1 MIDHWEV
8 DANLVILEAEIDEG
22 AFGKVYKGTLKKLP
36 EHVQRHLILPSKKRT
51 VSVDGSEILTVA
63 VKMMQ
68 SE

>member
-8 DANLVILEAEIDEG
+8 DANSVILEAEIDEG
-22 AFGKVYKGTLKKLP
+22 AFGKVYKGFMKKP
-36 EHVQRHLILPSKKRT
+36 TGHVQRQLILPSKKRSI
-51 VSVDGSEILTVA
+51 SVDGSEFLTVA

>member
-22 AFGKVYKGTLKKLP
+22 AFGKVYKGILKKP
-36 EHVQRHLILPSKKRT
+36 PGHVQRHLILPSKKRKI
-51 VSVDGSEILTVA
+51 SVDGSEFLSVA

>member
-8 DANLVILEAEIDEG
+8 DTNLVTLEAEVDEG
-22 AFGKVYKGTLKKLP
+22 AFGKVYRGTLRKPP
-36 EHVQRHLILPSKKRT
+36 EHVQHHLFLPFKKKKRFI
-51 VSVDGSEILTVA
+51 DGSEVFTVA